1 MSRVNE
7 NAGGNRYIV
16 LDDLKENQNINQEL
30 LNKINPRVDK
40 LIEKIEQG
48 QEKVS
53 DNLHLFSMQKHCFRS
68 INPTTNLRKKKKL
81 EQNKVH
87 AIKQKQNQQN
97 VLKKKK
103 MLEQEKI
110 AKD

>member
-16 LDDLKENQNINQEL
+16 LDDLKENPNMNQEL

-48 QEKVS
+48 REKVS

-68 INPTTNLRKKKKL
+68 INPTTNLRRKRKL
-81 EQNKVH
+81 EQNKVQ
-87 AIKQKQNQQN
+87 AMK
-97 VLKKKK
+97 
-103 MLEQEKI
+103 
-110 AKD
+110 